1 MTAGPKPLRKNAM
14 TSKEAAAMVSE
25 KLGIKKAL
33 LRSNDDALMSRLAEI
48 ERELELFR
56 IMN

>member
-1 MTAGPKPLRKNAM
+1 M